1 MKVCMLAYTYYEND
15 NRVRRYA
22 DTLMR
27 RGDTVDVISLRREDQ
42 IGHEEINGVRVY
54 RIQSRE
60 VNEKGKLSYL
70 YRIAKF
76 LIRSSVFL
84 TRRHLKEPYD
94 LIHVHSVPDFEVFAA
109 LIPKLKGA
117 KVILDIH
124 DLVPELY
131 CSKFFKDHSSLIY
144 EALALLEKYSASFAD
159 HVIASNHIWYKRLL
173 ERSVTENNSSVILNY
188 PDNSIFYRRTNHRDD
203 GKSIMIYPGTLN
215 WHQGLDVAIKSFDK
229 IREKAPGAEF
239 HIYGDGPSKPA
250 LANLIR
256 ELSLEERVL
265 LNGMQPLDKMADI
278 MSRADIGIVPK
289 RNNSFGGEAF
299 STKILEFMSLGIP
312 VIVSRTKIDNYY
324 FNDCVVKF
332 FRSEDEADLAEK
344 MIALIKDRQ
353 ERERLVPNA
362 SRFLEDYTWENKQ
375 HLYLDLVDR
384 LVQGRPSSRNR
395 KEYNQDSTVKP
406 VSRCA

>member
-1 MKVCMLAYTYYEND
+1 MVAYSNYDSD

-22 DTLMR
+22 ETLVR
-27 RGDTVDVISLRREDQ
+27 RGDAVDVISLRWGDQ
-42 IGHEEINGVRVY
+42 RDSDRINGVRVF

-60 VNEKGKLSYL
+60 MNEKRKISYF
-70 YRIAKF
+70 YRVMKF
-76 LIRSSVFL
+76 LVKSAVYLSRQ
-84 TRRHLKEPYD
+84 HLREPYD

-131 CSKFFKDHSSLIY
+131 CSKFGKDHGSLIY

-173 ERSVTENNSSVILNY
+173 DRSVTKSNSTVILNY
-188 PDNSIFYRRTNHRDD
+188 PDSSVFYRRTNHRDD
-203 GKSIMIYPGTLN
+203 GKPLMIYPGTLN
-215 WHQGLDVAIKSFDK
+215 WHQGLDVAIKAFDK
-229 IREKAPGAEF
+229 IREKVPEAEF
-239 HIYGDGPSKPA
+239 HIYGDGPSKLA
-250 LANLIR
+250 LASLIR
-256 ELSLEERVL
+256 ELGLEGRVL
-265 LNGMQPLDKMADI
+265 LNGTQPLDKMANI

-332 FRSEDEADLAEK
+332 FRPEDEADLAEK
-344 MIALIKDRQ
+344 MVALIKDRQ
-353 ERERLVPNA
+353 ERERLVANA
-362 SRFLEDYTWENKQ
+362 SRFLEDYAWENKQ

-384 LVQGRPSSRNR
+384 LVHGRPLARTG
-395 KEYNQDSTVKP
+395 KKYNQDSKVKP
-406 VSRCA
+406 SSRCV